1 MTLRT
6 CTIVLLSVALLC
18 TLADA
23 IYMPSHDFTLL
34 CERQSRVVNVPKAAY
49 MWLHSSQDHCRVRVR
64 FAAGLLVT
72 VESLNLTSSPNC
84 TKNYLRLTTASNVT
98 VGGPFCGHQ
107 VDYHEVT
114 PALQVT
120 FFAPPDNSPIV
131 LDVNA
136 TPLGSRFFLV
146 LTPFTNVSSDGSC
159 PEFKRHCVNKRCVAS
174 EIFCDGHNRCGGTH
188 APLPGQCPR
197 PVDIETSL
205 WAIGTITFGV
215 VSLLVVF
222 ACCVWS
228 ARQRGQIEVTPLGM
242 PSAICISS
250 NNGGDNGAAASD
262 TADTSPTQEAPAT
275 ADTSHTQEAPATADT
290 SPTQQAPSVNDAPS
304 VDHQLSVECTPT
316 TSDKARFVTS

>member
-1 MTLRT
+1 MTWRT

-34 CERQSRVVNVPKAAY
+34 CESQSRVVNVPKAAY
-49 MWLHSSQDHCRVRVR
+49 VWLHSSQEHCRVRVR

-146 LTPFTNVSSDGSC
+146 LTPFTNGECVS
-159 PEFKRHCVNKRCVAS
+159 NS
-174 EIFCDGHNRCGGTH
+174 E
-188 APLPGQCPR
+188 
-197 PVDIETSL
+197 EYSL
-205 WAIGTITFGV
+205 M
-215 VSLLVVF
+215 
-222 ACCVWS
+222 
-228 ARQRGQIEVTPLGM
+228 QIE
-242 PSAICISS
+242 
-250 NNGGDNGAAASD
+250 DNDLRQG
-262 TADTSPTQEAPAT
+262 
-275 ADTSHTQEAPATADT
+275 
-290 SPTQQAPSVNDAPS
+290 
-304 VDHQLSVECTPT
+304 
-316 TSDKARFVTS
+316 F